1 MDLDRVSSR
10 GSVKEADFKER
21 IVFQERSKFWM
32 KNWLSM
38 TKVKIYLL
46 SMAKTKL
53 DEGSGE
59 RKSLAKNE
67 LVGKWVFS
75 THGKEIIF

>member
-1 MDLDRVSSR
+1 MN
-10 GSVKEADFKER
+10 EE
-21 IVFQERSKFWM
+21 
-32 KNWLSM
+32 LSM

-67 LVGKWVFS
+67 LVGK
-75 THGKEIIF
+75 